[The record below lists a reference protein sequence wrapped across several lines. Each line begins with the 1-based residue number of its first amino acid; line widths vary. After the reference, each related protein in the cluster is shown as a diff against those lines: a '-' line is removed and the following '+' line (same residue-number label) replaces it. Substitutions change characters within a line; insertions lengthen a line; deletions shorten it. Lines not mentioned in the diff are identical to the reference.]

1 MTVLPLN
8 GGTAGAAKAAEALAT
23 TPVKS
28 AAEWSAK
35 CGAIETRH
43 ATPQAPA
50 SAGEES
56 QKMTEPAA
64 TTGVTAGSSG
74 IAAITEIGKVG
85 DRG

>member
-28 AAEWSAK
+28 LAEWSAK

-50 SAGEES
+50 SAGEGS

-64 TTGVTAGSSG
+64 TSEVTAGS
-74 IAAITEIGKVG
+74 I
-85 DRG
+85 DF